1 MSAKRH
7 GCSRRARPAG
17 RRPAIALLLASFLAP
32 TAVADDHA
40 VILIYHHVAND
51 TPASTSTSPE
61 RFAEHLEYLEDNDYR
76 VLALDEVARRLAGR
90 EPLPANAVAI
100 TFDDAYR
107 SVYTTARPMLEI
119 RGWPY
124 AVFVSTEF
132 IDGRYD
138 SYMNWTELRE
148 IAAQGAIVGNH
159 GVKHGSALARGRN
172 ESRDAWLERFRF
184 DAVKAQERISAEI
197 GTVPTLYAWPYGEY
211 NDDVEEVVADLG
223 WYAFGQQSGAAGYDS
238 SMTAI
243 PRFPIATNY
252 DDMDAFTLRIRSEP
266 LPVEI
271 TEAPGRLL
279 DSGEPPPKLVFRLDD
294 ELYDAGRV
302 NCFNSRG
309 DRLRR
314 SQTDATTT
322 RVRSPSALGRGR
334 SKYTCTAPH
343 RNKEGVFGWY
353 SHLWIVR

>member
-1 MSAKRH
+1 MFAKLNVDPTD
-7 GCSRRARPAG
+7 ARPSGG
-17 RRPAIALLLASFLAP
+17 RAAVALLLALCLPPA
-32 TAVADDHA
+32 AVADDHA

-51 TPASTSTSPE
+51 TPSSTSTSPE
-61 RFAEHLEYLEDNDYR
+61 QFAEHLEYLEDNDYR
-76 VLALDEVARRLAGR
+76 VLALDEVARRLDEGQA
-90 EPLPANAVAI
+90 LPENTVAV

-132 IDGRYD
+132 IDGGYD
-138 SYMNWTELRE
+138 NYMGWTELRE
-148 IAAQGAIVGNH
+148 IAEQGAIVANH

-172 ESRDAWLERFRF
+172 ESRDAWLARFRL
-184 DAVKAQERISAEI
+184 DAVKAQERISAET

-211 NDDVEEVVADLG
+211 NDDVEQVIADLG

-271 TEAPGRLL
+271 TNAPGRLL
-279 DSGEPPPKLVFRLDD
+279 DSGNPPPELAFRLDD
-294 ELYDAGRV
+294 EFYDVSGV
-302 NCFNSRG
+302 NCFDSAGN
-309 DRLRR
+309 RLQK
-314 SQTDATTT
+314 SQPTATAIS
-322 RVRSPSALGRGR
+322 VRSPSALGRGR

-343 RNKEGVFGWY
+343 RNKQGVFGWY
-353 SHLWIVR
+353 SHLWILR